1 MHILAKVK
9 RTVMNE
15 DGRYVEKKEQYL
27 VDAMS
32 LSETIENVYKHFDG
46 QDGIDI
52 NLVGPENYNDIK
64 DSEGE
69 YFYKVKCWIV
79 DLDEKTGKEK
89 KSSYYLLVQA
99 NDLYEAVAKTK
110 EYISTFV
117 VDIFLASVTETKIV
131 DYITP
136 NKA

>member
-1 MHILAKVK
+1 MYILAKVK

-32 LSETIENVYKHFDG
+32 LNEAIENVYKHFDG
-46 QDGIDI
+46 QDGIDV
-52 NLVGPENYNDIK
+52 NLVGPANYNDIK
-64 DSEGE
+64 NSEGE
-69 YFYKVKCWIV
+69 YFYKVKCHIV
-79 DLDEKTGKEK
+79 EINEKTGKEK
-89 KSSYYLLVQA
+89 KSPYYLLVQA
-99 NDLYEAVAKTK
+99 NELCEAVSKAK

-136 NKA
+136 VEA